1 MVSIAYAPLYK
12 LPLPTGPHRGDEPGE
27 PHRFPMLKYELIP
40 EQLLYEGTCTP
51 EHFFVPGPVDDRWVL
66 GVHTP
71 AYVTQLKTLTV
82 PPAMVRR
89 IGFPLTPEL
98 IEREW
103 IITQGTIDCA
113 LWAKQHGCALNVAGG
128 THHAFPDKGEGFC
141 LLNDVGVAAHYLLE
155 TGQARRILVIDLDV
169 HQGNGTAVMFA
180 HEERVF
186 TFSMHGK
193 DNYPLKKEQSDLDI
207 ALPTGTGDEVYLNTL
222 YDALPRLIDQHQP
235 DFLFYVAGVDIIG
248 TDRLGKLAVS
258 REGCRQRDVFVFD
271 TAMGRGLP
279 IVVSMGGGYSPR
291 IADIVEAHCNTFRVA
306 VGKFS

>member
-1 MVSIAYAPLYK
+1 MVHIAYAPLYK

-40 EQLLYEGTCTP
+40 EQLLYEGTCT
-51 EHFFVPGPVDDRWVL
+51 EANFFAPSPVDDRWIL

-71 AYVTQLKTLTV
+71 EYVHQLKTLTV
-82 PPAMVRR
+82 PAQMVRR
-89 IGFPLTPEL
+89 IGFPLSAAL

-113 LWAKQHGCALNVAGG
+113 LMAMQFGCAMNVAGG
-128 THHAFPDKGEGFC
+128 THHAYPDRGEGFC
-141 LLNDVGVAAHYLLE
+141 LLNDVGVAAHFLLE
-155 TGQARRILVIDLDV
+155 TGRAKRILVIDLDV
-169 HQGNGTAVMFA
+169 HQGNGTAVMFQG
-180 HEERVF
+180 EERVF

-207 ALPTGTGDEVYLNTL
+207 AFATGTTDEPYLSTL
-222 YDALPRLIDQHQP
+222 YDTLPRLIDQHQP
-235 DFLFYVAGVDIIG
+235 DFLFYVAGVDIVA

-258 REGCRQRDVFVFD
+258 REGCRQRDQFVFD
-271 TAMGRGLP
+271 TAIEHGLP
-279 IVVSMGGGYSPR
+279 IAVSMGGGYSPR

-306 VGKFS
+306 VAKFS